1 MEIGKKI
8 RALRVKKGV
17 TQETLAEA
25 LLVSSQAVSK
35 WETGQS
41 APDIQLL
48 PELAVYFGVTVD
60 ELFSLSEEKEY
71 DRIQNM
77 LWDERVVSQTE
88 ADRAERWLLGK
99 IRESWRAADCYVLLA
114 DLYNHRAHSMHEQAA
129 EYAKAALAIG
139 EDGGLTRIS
148 DAHGELCDAM
158 GGFIP
163 DWCVRNHHKL
173 IDWYRDYLETHP
185 LDWRAHMWLLDN
197 LIDDNRLAEAGET
210 LARFEQINATYRPLA
225 YRVQIARRAGKTDEA
240 AALMRQI
247 EERYGEDANAL
258 FALGEEMALLARY
271 DEAVAYFRRSF
282 ETEKKPRFVDA
293 LISIAH
299 VYEITGE
306 LDRAIEANEEQ
317 LDVLRDEW
325 NTSTGET
332 ADVVRREIE
341 RLRAL
346 RG

>member
-35 WETGQS
+35 WENEQS

-48 PELAVYFGVTVD
+48 PEIAVYFGVTVD

-77 LWDERVVSQTE
+77 LWDERVVSQSE

-99 IRESWRAADCYVLLA
+99 IKEGWRAADCYVLLA
-114 DLYNHRAHSMHEQAA
+114 DLYNHRAYSMHEQAA

-139 EDGGLTRIS
+139 EEGGLTQIK

-158 GGFIP
+158 DGFIP
-163 DWCVRNHHKL
+163 DWCARNHHKL
-173 IDWYRDYLETHP
+173 IDYYRDYLEKHP
-185 LDWRAHMWLLDN
+185 QDWRAHMWLLDN
-197 LIDDNRLAEAGET
+197 LIDDNRLAEAEEV
-210 LARFEQINATYRPLA
+210 LARFEKINATYRPLG
-225 YRVQIARRAGKTDEA
+225 YRIQIARRAGRLDEA
-240 AALMRQI
+240 EALMRRL
-247 EERYGEDANAL
+247 EEEYGEDHFAV
-258 FALGEEMALLARY
+258 FALGDELAVQARY
-271 DEAVAYFRRSF
+271 DEAIAAYRRSF
-282 ETEKKPRFVDA
+282 EIEKKPRYVDA

-299 VYEITGE
+299 IYEILGRPE
-306 LDRAIEANEEQ
+306 KAIEALEEE
-317 LDVLRDEW
+317 LVILRDEW
-325 NTSTGET
+325 DTTTGET
-332 ADVVRREIE
+332 ADHVRREIE
-341 RLRAL
+341 RLKQ
-346 RG
+346 